1 MPPRFFAP
9 KLSALD
15 VVVTLPLDEAQH
27 LRQVLRLDVGEI
39 IHIFDGKGQ
48 ECEATVEYV
57 GRRDV
62 RVRPV
67 ASVQP
72 LPESSLQLTLAP
84 AMLKGRQLD
93 LVIRDATMLGVVAIQ
108 PLISTNM
115 VVPAAVAQR
124 GSLLDRWRRIAVSSA
139 KQCGRAVVPEVRC
152 PVDVSSL
159 SCDDTSAGRVVLV
172 EPALQV
178 NGTVDLATL
187 VNQGRP
193 DSLTLAVGPE
203 GGWTSAEI
211 EKLGNAQ
218 FIPLT
223 LGVRTLRAAA
233 APAVLIAALLS
244 HWGEF

>member
-1 MPPRFFAP
+1 
-9 KLSALD
+9 
-15 VVVTLPLDEAQH
+15 
-27 LRQVLRLDVGEI
+27 
-39 IHIFDGKGQ
+39 
-48 ECEATVEYV
+48 
-57 GRRDV
+57 
-62 RVRPV
+62 
-67 ASVQP
+67 
-72 LPESSLQLTLAP
+72 
-84 AMLKGRQLD
+84 
-93 LVIRDATMLGVVAIQ
+93 
-108 PLISTNM
+108 M
-115 VVPAAVAQR
+115 VVPTAVAQR
-124 GSLLDRWRRIAVSSA
+124 ESLLDRWRRIAVSSA

-211 EKLGNAQ
+211 DKLGNAQ

-223 LGVRTLRAAA
+223 LGVRTLRAAG

>member
-39 IHIFDGKGQ
+39 IHIFDGKGR
-48 ECEATVEYV
+48 ECEAKVEYV

-62 RVRPV
+62 RVRPI

-84 AMLKGRQLD
+84 ALLKGRQLD

-139 KQCGRAVVPEVRC
+139 KQCGRAVVPEVRS
-152 PVDVSSL
+152 PVDVGSL
-159 SCDDTSAGRVVLV
+159 SCNDTSVGRVVLV

-178 NGTVDLATL
+178 NGAVDLVTL

-223 LGVRTLRAAA
+223 LGVRTLRAAP

>member
-139 KQCGRAVVPEVRC
+139 KQCGRAVVPEVR
-152 PVDVSSL
+152 
-159 SCDDTSAGRVVLV
+159 
-172 EPALQV
+172 
-178 NGTVDLATL
+178 
-187 VNQGRP
+187 
-193 DSLTLAVGPE
+193 
-203 GGWTSAEI
+203 
-211 EKLGNAQ
+211 
-218 FIPLT
+218 
-223 LGVRTLRAAA
+223 
-233 APAVLIAALLS
+233 
-244 HWGEF
+244 